1 MDFSD
6 PGFEAW
12 LSQQEAEA
20 DRVKRRGDY
29 RERQASDLLR
39 CINGSNTANP
49 CDKLRGGFGGAGN
62 ARLQDQRFEH
72 QDHQIRTVLPSSG
85 RWNRSPV
92 LSCPASLRISINDH
106 ESSVT

>member
-39 CINGSNTANP
+39 CINQVRILLTRATNSAVDSAELETLVSKIK
-49 CDKLRGGFGGAGN
+49 D
-62 ARLQDQRFEH
+62 
-72 QDHQIRTVLPSSG
+72 
-85 RWNRSPV
+85 
-92 LSCPASLRISINDH
+92 LSIKI
-106 ESSVT
+106 TK